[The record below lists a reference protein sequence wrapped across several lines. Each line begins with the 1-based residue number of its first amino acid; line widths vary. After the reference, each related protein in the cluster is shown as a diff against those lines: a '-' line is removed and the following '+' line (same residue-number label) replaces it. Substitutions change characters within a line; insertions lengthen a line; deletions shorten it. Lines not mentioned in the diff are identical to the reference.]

1 MATPLEYAH
10 DHAQEFRQ
18 QLYELIRIPSVS
30 TDPAH
35 KGDVQKAAE
44 WVASELKRVGAQH
57 VEIIPTAGH
66 PVVYA
71 DWLGAGADAPTILIY
86 GHYDVQPADKIADGW
101 TSEPFEP
108 VERDGQIVARGS
120 SDDKGQMFIHIKVLE
135 SYLATEGK
143 LPVNIKFMYEGEEEV
158 ASPNLKPFIRANKE
172 RLKADVCVISDG
184 GRFEKTRPNIDYS
197 VRGMTYMQLNVSGPT
212 QDLHSGG
219 FGGMVHNPALA
230 LAQIISKLH
239 NADNSVAVPGF
250 YDDVRPLDAEEQAE
264 IKKQVVTDDMI
275 KEAAGVTE
283 TWGEAGYSLVE
294 RNTARPTLEIN
305 GLLSGWT
312 GEGAKTVLP
321 AKAMAKIS
329 CRLVA
334 NQDPH
339 KIYELVKAYIAQITP
354 PAIHSEVKL
363 LNAADPATVDI
374 HMPEMKA
381 AKRAYEKV
389 WQMEPLLARGGGT
402 LPVIADLKNE
412 LGLSSLMMSY
422 GGDNDGAHG
431 PDEHFPIELFHKGID
446 TAIVFLTEVVKKD

>member
-1 MATPLEYAH
+1 M
-10 DHAQEFRQ
+10 
-18 QLYELIRIPSVS
+18 S
-30 TDPAH
+30 
-35 KGDVQKAAE
+35 KAAE
-44 WVASELKRVGAQH
+44 WVAAELRRVGANH
-57 VEIIPTAGH
+57 VEIIPTEGH

-71 DWLGAGADAPTILIY
+71 DWLGAGDSAPTLLIY
-86 GHYDVQPADKIADGW
+86 GHYDVQPADKVADGW

-108 VERDGQIVARGS
+108 VERDGMIYARGS

-143 LPVNIKFMYEGEEEV
+143 LPVNLKFMYEGEEEV
-158 ASPNLKPFIRANKE
+158 ASPHLKPFIRANKE

-197 VRGMTYMQLNVSGPT
+197 VRGITFMQLNVWGPT

-230 LAQIISKLH
+230 LAQIIGKLH
-239 NADNSVAVPGF
+239 NPDNSVAVPGF
-250 YDDVRPLDAEEQAE
+250 YDDVRPLDAEEKAE
-264 IKKQVVTDDMI
+264 LEKQVVTDEMI
-275 KEAAGVTE
+275 KEAAGVSE

-312 GEGAKTVLP
+312 GEGGKTVLP

-334 NQDPH
+334 NQNPH
-339 KIYELVKAYIAQITP
+339 KIYELVKAYITQITP
-354 PAIHSEVKL
+354 SAIHSEVKL

-381 AKRAYEKV
+381 AKRAYKKV
-389 WQMEPLLARGGGT
+389 WGMEPLLARGGGT
-402 LPVIADLKNE
+402 LPVIADLKKE

-431 PDEHFPIELFHKGID
+431 PDEHFSIDLFHKGID
-446 TAIVFLTEVVKKD
+446 TAIVFLEEIVNKD

>member
-1 MATPLEYAH
+1 
-10 DHAQEFRQ
+10 
-18 QLYELIRIPSVS
+18 
-30 TDPAH
+30 
-35 KGDVQKAAE
+35 
-44 WVASELKRVGAQH
+44 
-57 VEIIPTAGH
+57 
-66 PVVYA
+66 
-71 DWLGAGADAPTILIY
+71 
-86 GHYDVQPADKIADGW
+86 
-101 TSEPFEP
+101 
-108 VERDGQIVARGS
+108 
-120 SDDKGQMFIHIKVLE
+120 
-135 SYLATEGK
+135 
-143 LPVNIKFMYEGEEEV
+143 
-158 ASPNLKPFIRANKE
+158 
-172 RLKADVCVISDG
+172 
-184 GRFEKTRPNIDYS
+184 
-197 VRGMTYMQLNVSGPT
+197 
-212 QDLHSGG
+212 
-219 FGGMVHNPALA
+219 MVHNPALA

-239 NADNSVAVPGF
+239 NPDNSVAVPGF
-250 YDDVRPLDAEEQAE
+250 YDDVRPLDTEEKAELV
-264 IKKQVVTDDMI
+264 KQVVTDDMI

-339 KIYELVKAYIAQITP
+339 KIYELVKTYIAQITP
-354 PAIHSEVKL
+354 PAIYSEVKL

-389 WQMEPLLARGGGT
+389 WNMEPLLARGGGT
-402 LPVIADLKNE
+402 LPVIADLKNQ

-446 TAIVFLTEVVKKD
+446 TAIVFLAEVVKP

>member
-1 MATPLEYAH
+1 
-10 DHAQEFRQ
+10 
-18 QLYELIRIPSVS
+18 
-30 TDPAH
+30 
-35 KGDVQKAAE
+35 
-44 WVASELKRVGAQH
+44 
-57 VEIIPTAGH
+57 
-66 PVVYA
+66 
-71 DWLGAGADAPTILIY
+71 
-86 GHYDVQPADKIADGW
+86 
-101 TSEPFEP
+101 
-108 VERDGQIVARGS
+108 
-120 SDDKGQMFIHIKVLE
+120 HIKVLE
-135 SYLATEGK
+135 SYLATQGSV
-143 LPVNIKFMYEGEEEV
+143 PVNLKFMYEGEEEI

-197 VRGMTYMQLNVSGPT
+197 VRGMTYMQLNVWGPT

-219 FGGMVHNPALA
+219 FGGMIHNPALA
-230 LAQIISKLH
+230 LAQIIGKLH

-250 YDDVRPLDAEEQAE
+250 YDDVRPLDAEEKAE
-264 IKKQVVTDDMI
+264 LEKQVVTDEMI
-275 KEAAGVTE
+275 KEAAGVSE

-334 NQDPH
+334 NQDPL
-339 KIYELVKAYIAQITP
+339 KIYEQVKAYIAQITP
-354 PAIHSEVKL
+354 SAIQSELKL
-363 LNAADPATVDI
+363 LNAAYPATTDI

-381 AKRAYEKV
+381 AVRAYEKV
-389 WQMEPLLARGGGT
+389 WGMSPLLARGGGT
-402 LPVIADLKNE
+402 LPVIADLKTE

-422 GGDNDGAHG
+422 GGENDGAHG

-446 TAIVFLTEVVKKD
+446 TAIVFLEEVVKKD